1 MRVSLPAIEIINK
14 WHSILDTKSNSKR
27 CIACWESIPSQSS
40 LCAKCG
46 SFQRNWKN
54 DLRYWSTI
62 VGLVVFVCSALAY
75 LAATVPEL
83 WRIIAWKDGVKVVD
97 AILPGYIV
105 LESIGDGDVFVRK
118 LYWAGTVTGTTQEIT
133 SNGTIPINKTI
144 SKAQRW
150 ESIELKRPETKK
162 KGFEG
167 EYMKSHEVS
176 KELRMQL
183 WNKARSSNDECWDI
197 KLQLTKTEAM
207 LEMERSAKQ
216 EFWSIPIQGILYL
229 DTFHTNKT
237 LEERFNLLGF
247 VVKNTNGKC

>member
-1 MRVSLPAIEIINK
+1 
-14 WHSILDTKSNSKR
+14 LDTKSNSKR

-40 LCAKCG
+40 LCEKCG

-75 LAATVPEL
+75 L
-83 WRIIAWKDGVKVVD
+83 
-97 AILPGYIV
+97 Y
-105 LESIGDGDVFVRK
+105 
-118 LYWAGTVTGTTQEIT
+118 
-133 SNGTIPINKTI
+133 N
-144 SKAQRW
+144 AQRW

-162 KGFEG
+162 KEFEG

-197 KLQLTKTEAM
+197 KLQLTRTEAM

-216 EFWSIPIQGILYL
+216 EFWSIPIQGILYF
-229 DTFHTNKT
+229 DSFHTNKT